1 MQFRASDLAKEAI
14 KVHSCCVVD
23 IFGDCGEYIH
33 IIRHVYVYKYAN
45 ISLLLGE
52 LAQVVTL
59 WNLECMILQPS
70 CKQIV
75 AV

>member
-33 IIRHVYVYKYAN
+33 IIRHACVRV
-45 ISLLLGE
+45 
-52 LAQVVTL
+52 
-59 WNLECMILQPS
+59 
-70 CKQIV
+70 QIC
-75 AV
+75 